1 MLKKLL
7 VAISVCCSV
16 ASFAQQQNVQ
26 GKAGWVVKDPF
37 RRDVFIINNGQ
48 FSSYEKETVGD
59 RILYYTEKDRF
70 HFYFTPSS
78 FSIRMD
84 SLYVSKDKDA
94 DRDKGEKDDLKS
106 VKTKPYFL
114 KMEWVGSNP
123 DVRIEAQGL
132 QSDFF
137 SYPNP
142 NDKTGHSGIT
152 ASAYKKLIYRNL
164 YTGIDVEL
172 FYPEKGGIEYN
183 IIVHPGADPSV
194 VKMHYT
200 GDLSVAQ
207 MANDVKIKWVSAI
220 TDHAPTA
227 KDENGKDVG
236 VSFNVHNNAVSFTVG
251 SYDKS
256 KTLTIDPWITAT
268 TLGGTNQAY
277 DIGYDYAGNV
287 YVYGGGANVSYKLQK
302 YNSAG
307 LLQWTY
313 TATYTYLYSGS
324 YFYGDLVVDHRDGT
338 SYLTEGF
345 DPSPDCSV
353 IKVSTGGIQ
362 QAKGPGT
369 VADEEWRIGLDYCN
383 NQLCLA
389 LGGESGISAGHMDTN
404 CTTMTGVNMLGGA
417 NVWDQSLLNFD
428 NVGNVFIGTG
438 NMYGNVGS
446 PYGNMLC
453 KMPLPTMSPTT
464 YKVFDHHDFIEIQ
477 NIVYYPVISPY
488 VAGNGFNGLV
498 ATPTRVYTYDGG
510 KLRCWKSSNGT
521 ILDSATVSG
530 TSYQWGG
537 IDVDCLGNVY
547 CGNNKTVSIYD
558 SNCNSLSTMS
568 LSNTVY
574 DVAVAPQG
582 FVYACGNGFVQS
594 IPNPGHKM
602 ANLTIVQPGCSCN
615 GSLTVNAC
623 GQGPFTYNWSNG
635 ATTSAI
641 SSLCSGSYTVTVK
654 SGGCLSLTD
663 TAMATLSPGSGSLTT
678 STAITSPACS
688 GGNNGTA
695 SATASGGTSPYTYLW
710 LPGGQ
715 TTTAVT
721 GLSAGTYTC
730 AITDKTGCTD
740 SLKIVVTQ
748 PAALTA
754 SFSSIKNI
762 SCNGGTDGS
771 LGTSPTG
778 GTTPYSYSWSNGA
791 TGSSNT
797 GLTVGSYTLTVTDS
811 NGCTATAS
819 ANISQPAVLSA
830 TINPINVSCNGSST
844 GSATANP
851 TGGTPKY
858 TYSWTNGAT
867 SNTATGL
874 SAGNYT
880 VTVTDTN
887 GCSTTA
893 AITITQPPPMG
904 TVMGP
909 NTNVKCHGG
918 NTGSTEVTVSGGS
931 PNYTYSWTG
940 GSTNSSASGL
950 SAGTYT
956 VTVTDATGCSVTAS
970 TTITQPKQLKDSLV
984 STTQVACSGGKTG
997 AISVGSIG
1005 GTPTYTY
1012 SWSPGGAGTSS
1023 TALSAGVYTITV
1035 TDSNGCTAMV
1045 TDTLK
1050 QPPTPKPSITGNDS
1064 VCPGGAVTLN
1074 ATGGGTYSWSTGST
1088 TSSILV
1094 TPTSNQTY
1102 TVTVTLGPCSA
1113 DTTFKV
1119 SMYPVP
1125 NPTITGIN
1133 AICNGSSTV
1142 LTGHGG
1148 GTYSWSNGMT
1158 TSSITV
1164 TPGSNT
1170 SYTLTVSNGRCS
1182 KDTVVNVTVN
1192 NPPPVSVTV
1201 SPNPA
1206 CEGTPVTFT
1215 ATGAP
1220 SYLWSNGATTS
1231 SITVSPDSST
1241 SYTVIGSNGCADT
1254 VKTPVTILVPSLT
1267 ACCDTTIIS
1276 GDTVTINA
1284 YGDISY
1290 VWSPST
1296 SLSCSTCPNPVAS
1309 PTVTTTYTVVSTDG
1323 NGCHTSREVT
1333 IYVECIDFTVPNI
1346 FTPNND
1352 GRNDDFVPFYT
1363 VGGITHNGVGN
1374 VSSYT
1379 INIYDRWGKQVY
1391 NSNDPTKYWNG
1402 TLNNTNYLVPDGV
1415 YYYIIKATCG
1425 SNNFDHHGFVQVLGG
1440 GAK

>member
-1 MLKKLL
+1 MVTMTIANICAPTVTTGGYHDFGTVAVDPLGGFLYTACSKSLVYTTFNNYLVKCPIPALVPAVYQVPDKLL
-7 VAISVCCSV
+7 
-16 ASFAQQQNVQ
+16 
-26 GKAGWVVKDPF
+26 
-37 RRDVFIINNGQ
+37 INE
-48 FSSYEKETVGD
+48 FSSYTWDGSQTNGFSGCAVSPNWVY
-59 RILYYTEKDRF
+59 LYQG
-70 HFYFTPSS
+70 
-78 FSIRMD
+78 D
-84 SLYVSKDKDA
+84 SL
-94 DRDKGEKDDLKS
+94 
-106 VKTKPYFL
+106 
-114 KMEWVGSNP
+114 
-123 DVRIEAQGL
+123 L
-132 QSDFF
+132 Q
-137 SYPNP
+137 
-142 NDKTGHSGIT
+142 
-152 ASAYKKLIYRNL
+152 
-164 YTGIDVEL
+164 
-172 FYPEKGGIEYN
+172 
-183 IIVHPGADPSV
+183 
-194 VKMHYT
+194 M
-200 GDLSVAQ
+200 
-207 MANDVKIKWVSAI
+207 
-220 TDHAPTA
+220 
-227 KDENGKDVG
+227 
-236 VSFNVHNNAVSFTVG
+236 
-251 SYDKS
+251 S
-256 KTLTIDPWITAT
+256 KTTGAINAWTKIST
-268 TLGGTNQAY
+268 T
-277 DIGYDYAGNV
+277 
-287 YVYGGGANVSYKLQK
+287 
-302 YNSAG
+302 
-307 LLQWTY
+307 
-313 TATYTYLYSGS
+313 
-324 YFYGDLVVDHRDGT
+324 
-338 SYLTEGF
+338 
-345 DPSPDCSV
+345 P
-353 IKVSTGGIQ
+353 
-362 QAKGPGT
+362 
-369 VADEEWRIGLDYCN
+369 
-383 NQLCLA
+383 
-389 LGGESGISAGHMDTN
+389 
-404 CTTMTGVNMLGGA
+404 
-417 NVWDQSLLNFD
+417 
-428 NVGNVFIGTG
+428 
-438 NMYGNVGS
+438 
-446 PYGNMLC
+446 
-453 KMPLPTMSPTT
+453 
-464 YKVFDHHDFIEIQ
+464 
-477 NIVYYPVISPY
+477 
-488 VAGNGFNGLV
+488 
-498 ATPTRVYTYDGG
+498 
-510 KLRCWKSSNGT
+510 
-521 ILDSATVSG
+521 
-530 TSYQWGG
+530 YQWGG
-537 IDVDCLGNVY
+537 IAVDYCDDIYLGNSTSFQEYNSSLALVNSTALT
-547 CGNNKTVSIYD
+547 GTIYD
-558 SNCNSLSTMS
+558 VKINGAN
-568 LSNTVY
+568 
-574 DVAVAPQG
+574 G
-582 FVYACGNGFVQS
+582 YACGNAFVTE
-594 IPNPGHKM
+594 
-602 ANLTIVQPGCSCN
+602 LTITPPAAPTVSKSDVSAGCSSCN
-615 GSLTVNAC
+615 GKSTATLNMCSVPVTTGVTYLWSDGTTNQSDSALCAGTYTVNITYGCALTVVDTVQIGTGGSGGFSLT
-623 GQGPFTYNWSNG
+623 
-635 ATTSAI
+635 SAQ
-641 SSLCSGSYTVTVK
+641 TN
-654 SGGCLSLTD
+654 
-663 TAMATLSPGSGSLTT
+663 
-678 STAITSPACS
+678 PACN
-688 GGNNGTA
+688 GNTNGTA
-695 SATASGGTSPYTYLW
+695 SVNVTGGTSPYTYSW
-710 LPGGQ
+710 SSGQ
-715 TTTAVT
+715 TTTSVT
-721 GLSAGTYTC
+721 GLSAGTYTV
-730 AITDKTGCTD
+730 TVHDNTGCINKLT
-740 SLKIVVTQ
+740 ITITQ
-748 PAALTA
+748 PAPLTPTIA
-754 SFSSIKNI
+754 PIKNI